1 MADDVVKKIVEI
13 IKEHVEDESDRARI
27 YFDLIEVLEEEG
39 HDDIEEL
46 SELDMVFMD
55 VYDSIHEDDDSS
67 FEIDNYFDDSEE
79 ETEDEE

>member
-1 MADDVVKKIVEI
+1 M
-13 IKEHVEDESDRARI
+13 
-27 YFDLIEVLEEEG
+27 LEEES

-79 ETEDEE
+79 EVEDEE